1 MRVLPFLAQFNAHFA
16 LAVGVLL
23 ITFNLV
29 NVESKKI
36 LRQKPPSER
45 FILANFALVKL

>member
-1 MRVLPFLAQFNAHFA
+1 MRVLPFIAQFNAHFA

-23 ITFNLV
+23 ITFNLA

>member
-1 MRVLPFLAQFNAHFA
+1 MLAQFNAHFA

-23 ITFNLV
+23 ISFNLA
-29 NVESKKI
+29 NVEGEKI